1 MAKQVKSK
9 QRVADHGEVFFVF
22 RAIEHIQPCACFGV
36 DGGQVRFLCFGIC
49 SGGQDRIR
57 LPHGGNP
64 VIRIVE
70 QQPGVGQTVLGVGTS
85 IADGIGIGGSS
96 ATSGYRLRPSRCGAC
111 GHGRPACHDRTGTE
125 GWHHCSQHKKPF
137 TSLCLSSKFD
147 TLNMVLI
154 PEVRGTRHA
163 KRVPRTFFLF
173 NLMTV
178 YRSIS

>member
-1 MAKQVKSK
+1 MVF
-9 QRVADHGEVFFVF
+9 QRVLSIYKEFLFQFQGFLFPIPGIISLQHTSPHC
-22 RAIEHIQPCACFGV
+22 RSACTAVLHWGAH
-36 DGGQVRFLCFGIC
+36 CEASCIC
-49 SGGQDRIR
+49 C
-57 LPHGGNP
+57 
-64 VIRIVE
+64 
-70 QQPGVGQTVLGVGTS
+70 TGT
-85 IADGIGIGGSS
+85 GGSS